1 MSLLAELVANPA
13 FAGVVGA
20 AGAGTVLY
28 QLRAI
33 PELLWGWG
41 KRQFTTTLEID
52 STQEIFTK
60 LAFYLARSDSVR
72 AARWL
77 TMAEHYDFD
86 REKWDWEV
94 TFGRGYHLLRDAG
107 RWFLIHRSIAEAKG
121 ENPVA
126 SMGRR
131 QETFY
136 LTRLGRDQAPLR
148 ALMDRAKRVYDRDE
162 TIRVHLWHAG
172 SYLLADRKRKRA
184 LDTIFLPEAQKAK
197 LVGDVEAFLEARDSY
212 VERGV
217 PYRRGYL
224 LDGPPGTGKTS
235 LIFAIASR
243 INKPVY
249 IINLNAVE
257 NDTALQ
263 AAFNEAGS
271 EGIVVIE
278 DIDTAKIT
286 HDRGA
291 APTAAVEVNEKKG
304 ITLSGLLNA
313 VDGIAARDGRLLFIT
328 SNHPDKLDPALLRPG
343 RVDVRERL
351 ELMDEPEAR
360 AMASA
365 WGVDF
370 VQLAPPLPIAP
381 ARLQNL
387 LLEKVA
393 A

>member
-1 MSLLAELVANPA
+1 MSLVADLVANPA

-33 PELLWGWG
+33 PEKLWGWG
-41 KRQFTTTLEID
+41 KRQLTTTLELD

-60 LAFYLARSDSVR
+60 LAFYLARSKSVR

-77 TMAEHYDFD
+77 TMTEHYDFD
-86 REKWDWEV
+86 RERWDWEI
-94 TFGRGYHLLRDAG
+94 TFGRGYHLLRDDG
-107 RWFLIHRSIAEAKG
+107 RWFLLHRSLEKAEGNGQTTSWGK
-121 ENPVA
+121 
-126 SMGRR
+126 R

-136 LTRLGRDQAPLR
+136 ITRLGRDQTPLR
-148 ALMDRAKRVYDRDE
+148 ELMERAKRVYDRDE
-162 TIRVHLWHAG
+162 TIRVYLWHNG

-197 LVGDVEAFLEARDSY
+197 VVADVEAFLQARDRY
-212 VERGV
+212 IERGI

-224 LDGPPGTGKTS
+224 FKGPPGTGKTS

-249 IINLNAVE
+249 IVNLNAIE

-278 DIDTAKIT
+278 DADTAKIT
-286 HDRGA
+286 HDREA
-291 APTAAVEVNEKKG
+291 ESTATVEVSEKKG

-328 SNHPDKLDPALLRPG
+328 SNHADVLDPALLRPG
-343 RVDVRERL
+343 RIDVTE
-351 ELMDEPEAR
+351 ELDLIGEPEAR
-360 AMASA
+360 AMAEVFD
-365 WGVDF
+365 VDF
-370 VQLAPPLPIAP
+370 DELAPPLPIAP

-387 LLEKVA
+387 LLEKVSA
-393 A
+393 